1 MLEDTQA
8 NAAGTFAE
16 GVEGVRHKLIRQ
28 PVRFSSQGDLDM
40 PVGPAPQLG
49 QHTAAILAEL
59 GYSAGEIEAL
69 AGSGVAR

>member
-1 MLEDTQA
+1 MGGDVTARRRPEACEVSMMST
-8 NAAGTFAE
+8 
-16 GVEGVRHKLIRQ
+16 
-28 PVRFSSQGDLDM
+28 QGDM
-40 PVGPAPQLG
+40 PAGPAPQLG

>member
-1 MLEDTQA
+1 M
-8 NAAGTFAE
+8 
-16 GVEGVRHKLIRQ
+16 RHKLIRQ

-40 PVGPAPQLG
+40 PAGPAPQLG